1 MIIDWIDRCT
11 HVHIYCVCI
20 YISYMHTEIHGCH
33 HPLQLEGCSSKW
45 QNWRTPSWAWRLTWP
60 TTHPQM
66 FSHWAVRPFG
76 PCWPC
81 RLLGAVWAPR
91 IAICVMFC
99 MKKMW
104 FIYTWFPWK
113 NTWWFSI
120 VMLVYQEGNHPMQGS
135 SSILVGWPQHVTWTC
150 YKSVGTCR
158 ALLTST
164 FAVFCGWALRRI
176 GKIMFQ
182 IWRCIS
188 KWFAI
193 YI

>member
-11 HVHIYCVCI
+11 HVHIYCVYIHII
-20 YISYMHTEIHGCH
+20 YAYRDTWLPPPTATWGMLLQVTKLEDTELSLAFDVTYDSPADVLTLSRASIWTMLALQVTGRSLGSTDSYLCH
-33 HPLQLEGCSSKW
+33 VLYE
-45 QNWRTPSWAWRLTWP
+45 
-60 TTHPQM
+60 
-66 FSHWAVRPFG
+66 
-76 PCWPC
+76 
-81 RLLGAVWAPR
+81 
-91 IAICVMFC
+91 
-99 MKKMW
+99 KMW

-150 YKSVGTCR
+150 YKSVVTCR